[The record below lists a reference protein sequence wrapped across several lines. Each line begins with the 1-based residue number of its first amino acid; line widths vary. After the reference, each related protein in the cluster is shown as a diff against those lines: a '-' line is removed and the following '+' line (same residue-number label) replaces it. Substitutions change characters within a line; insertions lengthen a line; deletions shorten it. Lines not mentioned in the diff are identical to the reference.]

1 MDNKP
6 KTKNLPIDIII
17 ASFRGSLTQ
26 SEEKNLQ
33 EWLSIEDNRKKY
45 DALKRVWNHT
55 VANSGIFDSRKGYG
69 SLRRRIFNIWK
80 TVAITTSAAAVA
92 AISFV
97 VYNLITD
104 QTDPVLTQTYACVT
118 GKSSVLL
125 PDGSNVV
132 LHKGSSLIYDNSFS
146 KTNRTVKLDGEAYFE
161 VEKDPEN
168 TFTVSVD
175 MPVSH

>member
-80 TVAITTSAAAVA
+80 TVAITTSAAATA
-92 AISFV
+92 AADVVISGR
-97 VYNLITD
+97 L
-104 QTDPVLTQTYACVT
+104 
-118 GKSSVLL
+118 
-125 PDGSNVV
+125 
-132 LHKGSSLIYDNSFS
+132 
-146 KTNRTVKLDGEAYFE
+146 
-161 VEKDPEN
+161 
-168 TFTVSVD
+168 
-175 MPVSH
+175 